1 MLAKKLEPVS
11 AAAAAVTALAAES
24 KAAEDAV
31 GQLLAK
37 IKDKSDKVRYEGISG
52 AGPVGAAA
60 VKPLVQTMADGE
72 MEVARA
78 ARRALWNIVR
88 YAGRPKARKESAA
101 VVKELLAALA
111 ADAPVNVKRE
121 LMWMISEL
129 AGDEAVEPIAALIQH
144 KDLREDARMVLQRLP
159 GKKSLAALRTALET
173 APEEF
178 RPNIAV
184 SLRARG
190 QKVAGY
196 PSANLEPTLQTKVQ
210 VLDAAALAQA
220 EKEAKETKQSKRK
233 GKKQ

>member
-1 MLAKKLEPVS
+1 MFARRMGPVS
-11 AAAAAVTALAAES
+11 MAAAAAAVLAAES
-24 KAAEDAV
+24 NAADDAV

-37 IKDKSDKVRYEGISG
+37 IKDKSDKVRYEGISS

-60 VKPLVQTMADGE
+60 VKPLVQTMTEGE

-101 VVKELLAALA
+101 VVQELLAALEGN
-111 ADAPVNVKRE
+111 APVNVKRE

-129 AGDEAVEPIAALIQH
+129 AGDEAVEPIAALIKD

-196 PSANLEPTLQTKVQ
+196 PSARLEPTLQTKVQ
-210 VLDAAALAQA
+210 VLDAASLAAA
-220 EKEAKETKQSKRK
+220 EKEGKQAKRR